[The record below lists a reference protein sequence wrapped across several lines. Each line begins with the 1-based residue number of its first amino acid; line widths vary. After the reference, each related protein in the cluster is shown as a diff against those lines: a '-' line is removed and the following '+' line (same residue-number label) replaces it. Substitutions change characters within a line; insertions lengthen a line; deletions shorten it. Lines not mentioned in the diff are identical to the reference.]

1 MDRITA
7 ACDYLFDMRLLQR
20 KEASL
25 PAEVVPQ
32 SIADGY
38 QVQALTV
45 KKLLARSG
53 GQTIGYKAAC
63 TSKLAQQQL
72 GVDGPFFGR
81 LLSHSSHCSSVK
93 LSASDFTVRV
103 VEAEFAFEMG
113 KDVPAGTVHTADTI
127 KDFIGAAMP
136 SIEVVDHRYHDW
148 KAVGAPSLIAD
159 NAIHGA
165 WIEGKPFAGWR
176 ELDFPNHAVSLVV
189 NGETVRRGSGAAVL
203 GNPLSVVAWLANE
216 LARFGQQLRRGDKV
230 TTGTAID
237 VYPASSG
244 DSITAEFGVLGN
256 VELIFVS

>member
-7 ACDYLFDMRLLQR
+7 ACDYLFAMRLLQR

-25 PAEVVPQ
+25 PAEIVPR
-32 SIADGY
+32 SIEEGY

-45 KKLLARSG
+45 KQLLARSG
-53 GQTIGYKAAC
+53 GQPIGYKAAC

-81 LLSHSSHCSSVK
+81 LLAHSSHCSPAK

-113 KDVPAGTVHTADTI
+113 KDVPAGTVYTADTI
-127 KDFIGAAMP
+127 KDFIGAALP

-165 WIEGKPFAGWR
+165 WIEGKPFTGWQSV
-176 ELDFPNHAVSLVV
+176 DFPRHAVSLVV
-189 NGETVRRGSGAAVL
+189 NGETVRRGSGSAVL

-216 LARFGQQLRRGDKV
+216 LQRFGQQLRRGDKV

-237 VYPASSG
+237 VYPAERG
-244 DSITAEFGVLGN
+244 DSITAEFGVLGS
-256 VELIFVS
+256 VELFFAS